1 MRACLLDTNLLVL
14 LTVGRASPAFVGAHK
29 RTRSDRSE
37 ELPLL
42 EALLA
47 KAARIVT
54 TPHVLGETS
63 NLIRQFQEPGRGRI
77 VEAFRDFAVGAEEIH
92 VSCAEALARP
102 EFSRLGLTDAGILAA
117 LRDDVGLVT
126 DDLDLYLASV
136 TAGFDAINFTHER
149 ARRFG

>member
-14 LTVGRASPAFVGAHK
+14 LTVGRASPAFVEVHK
-29 RTRSDRSE
+29 RTRSYRSE
-37 ELPLL
+37 DLPLL
-42 EALLA
+42 EELLA

-54 TPHVLGETS
+54 TPHVLSETS

-77 VEAFRDFAVGAEEIH
+77 VEAFRDFAFQAEETH
-92 VSCAEALARP
+92 VPCAEAFAQP
-102 EFSRLGLTDAGILAA
+102 DFVRLGLTDAGILAA

-136 TAGFDAINFTHER
+136 TAGRDAINFTHER